1 MLLQDLIIAL
11 HLQSAQTGH
20 ESTMTTQN
28 ITHLTTLRWLM
39 KMKST
44 LLAIAAAFMFL
55 NNPAIAKDL
64 KIGMSIDDLRLERWQ
79 KDRDIFCKKGRRIR
93 GKSLCTIC

>member
-1 MLLQDLIIAL
+1 MAHITKKEKNVMLLQDLIIAL

-20 ESTMTTQN
+20 ESTTTTQN

-44 LLAIAAAFMFL
+44 LLAIAAALIFL
-55 NNPAIAKDL
+55 NNTVLAKDL
-64 KIGMSIDDLRLERWQ
+64 KIGMSIDDLRFRTLAKR
-79 KDRDIFCKKGRRIR
+79 
-93 GKSLCTIC
+93 S